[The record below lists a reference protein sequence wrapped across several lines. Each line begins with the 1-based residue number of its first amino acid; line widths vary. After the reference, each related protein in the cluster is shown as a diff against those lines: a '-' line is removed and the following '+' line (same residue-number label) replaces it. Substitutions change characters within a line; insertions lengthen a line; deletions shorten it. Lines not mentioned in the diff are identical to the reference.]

1 MYSSILMS
9 NSSRHVLIN
18 HLSSAL
24 EYFDATL
31 HVPINFT
38 NHWVISPL
46 QDKKVSLRNL
56 ESQLMITEQHPYTP
70 KMPDQLVCPPYPLP
84 SLVKRHDLVSAC
96 YRHKSRLPF

>member
-38 NHWVISPL
+38 NL
-46 QDKKVSLRNL
+46 LFRTKESLYVTSNL
-56 ESQLMITEQHPYTP
+56 ESLSYDYRATPLHPENARP
-70 KMPDQLVCPPYPLP
+70 ACISAI
-84 SLVKRHDLVSAC
+84 SLAI
-96 YRHKSRLPF
+96 SRKKA

>member
-9 NSSRHVLIN
+9 NSSRHVLLN

-38 NHWVISPL
+38 NLRIISPL
-46 QDKKVSLRNL
+46 QDKRVSLRNL
-56 ESQLMITEQHPYTP
+56 
-70 KMPDQLVCPPYPLP
+70 
-84 SLVKRHDLVSAC
+84 
-96 YRHKSRLPF
+96 